1 MWARWV
7 SSLGPIKR
15 DPGSHRGTV
24 VVGGQAISE
33 GEIVVLDG
41 DGVIA
46 VGRDREDDVLKNS
59 LERARLEGEW
69 IPRLAEGA
77 STIDLM
83 GLRPESDGGP

>member
-1 MWARWV
+1 M
-7 SSLGPIKR
+7 
-15 DPGSHRGTV
+15 
-24 VVGGQAISE
+24 
-33 GEIVVLDG
+33 VLDG

-83 GLRPESDGGP
+83 GPTS